1 MSLFKSINCNP
12 LLFSCTISN
21 ICGNFN
27 SSQNFYFSICFNIFT
42 DIFVSSL
49 SFLCYSSSFSFCF
62 LFFFC
67 KLAFFPAILCL
78 LILCLFHREYF
89 LSNISMQSQ
98 DFRSLLDM
106 CIEIR
111 KIVDGL
117 PNLTIFL
124 LMASDHPAK
133 SFTADFEY
141 IYFLTSGHFSLYVNW
156 MARSTIPW
164 PLGVFSLATV
174 FQCHPSVEQLWRG
187 FSFLTYTC
195 LSSWL
200 ICEPSLHFPSFINQ
214 LQEIPHVGL
223 HVSWRKRM
231 AVTLL
236 NDTRIYYT
244 LQELTRPH
252 LVLFIF
258 QFHNCNF

>member
-1 MSLFKSINCNP
+1 MSLFKSMNCNP
-12 LLFSCTISN
+12 LLFSCIISN

-78 LILCLFHREYF
+78 LILCLFPREYF
-89 LSNISMQSQ
+89 LSNVSMQSQ
-98 DFRSLLDM
+98 DFRSLLYM

-124 LMASDHPAK
+124 LMASDHPVK

-141 IYFLTSGHFSLYVNW
+141 IYFLTSGHFSFYINW

-187 FSFLTYTC
+187 FSFLTCMC
-195 LSSWL
+195 LIKLAHLWTKFALSFLHQLVVRDSPCRLMCELKEEAGCNISEWHKDLLHTPGAHSS
-200 ICEPSLHFPSFINQ
+200 PSGS
-214 LQEIPHVGL
+214 
-223 HVSWRKRM
+223 
-231 AVTLL
+231 
-236 NDTRIYYT
+236 IY
-244 LQELTRPH
+244 LP
-252 LVLFIF
+252 VP
-258 QFHNCNF
+258 